1 MSVAYVALGS
11 NLGDK
16 EQNIRRALELME
28 HHGIQ
33 VIQVSPLIT
42 TEPYGVTDQ
51 PEFLNGA
58 AEVEWQGDAESLLH
72 TLLAIELEMGRQRKR
87 HWGER
92 NIDLDLLLF
101 GDQQLHTDDLVL
113 PHPDMVNRSFVL
125 EPLAAI
131 APQALHPA
139 LHRGTVAGATAK
151 IRQIT
156 KAGNKDG

>member
-58 AEVEWQGDAESLLH
+58 AEVEWPGDAESLLH

-101 GDQQLHTDDLVL
+101 GNQQIHTDDLVL

-131 APQALHPA
+131 APQAVHPV
-139 LHRGTVAGATAK
+139 LHRTIGELWQEL
-151 IRQIT
+151 RQ
-156 KAGNKDG
+156 KSDK

>member
-58 AEVEWQGDAESLLH
+58 AEVEWPGDAESLLH

-87 HWGER
+87 RWGER

-131 APQALHPA
+131 APQAVHPV
-139 LHRGTVAGATAK
+139 LHRTIGELWQEL
-151 IRQIT
+151 RQ
-156 KAGNKDG
+156 KSDK

>member
-1 MSVAYVALGS
+1 MSIAYVALGS

-58 AEVEWQGDAESLLH
+58 AEVEWPGDAESLLH

-87 HWGER
+87 RWGER

-131 APQALHPA
+131 APQAVHPV
-139 LHRGTVAGATAK
+139 LHRTIGELWQEL
-151 IRQIT
+151 RQ
-156 KAGNKDG
+156 KSDK

>member
-33 VIQVSPLIT
+33 VIQMSPLIT

-101 GDQQLHTDDLVL
+101 GDQQIHSHDLVL
-113 PHPDMVNRSFVL
+113 PHPDMANRSFVL

-131 APQALHPA
+131 APQAVHPA
-139 LHRGTVAGATAK
+139 LHRTIGELWQEL
-151 IRQIT
+151 RQ
-156 KAGNKDG
+156 KSDK

>member
-58 AEVEWQGDAESLLH
+58 AEVEWPGDAESLLH

-131 APQALHPA
+131 APQVLHPA
-139 LHRGTVAGATAK
+139 LHRTIGELWQEL
-151 IRQIT
+151 RQ
-156 KAGNKDG
+156 KSDK

>member
-1 MSVAYVALGS
+1 MSIAYVALGS

-58 AEVEWQGDAESLLH
+58 AEVEWPGDAESLLH

-87 HWGER
+87 RWGER

-125 EPLAAI
+125 KPLAAI
-131 APQALHPA
+131 APQAVHPV
-139 LHRGTVAGATAK
+139 LHRTIGELWREL
-151 IRQIT
+151 RQ
-156 KAGNKDG
+156 KSDK

>member
-1 MSVAYVALGS
+1 MSIAYVALGS

-28 HHGIQ
+28 QHG
-33 VIQVSPLIT
+33 VRVRKVSPLLT

-51 PEFLNGA
+51 PEFLNDA
-58 AEVEWQGDAESLLH
+58 AEVEWAGDAESLLH
-72 TLLAIELEMGRQRKR
+72 TLLAIEQEMGRQRKR

-101 GDQQLHTDDLVL
+101 GDQILRSADLVL
-113 PHPDMVNRSFVL
+113 PHPDMANRSFVL

-131 APQALHPA
+131 AETVVHPVFHRTIGELWQALQEKQQKK
-139 LHRGTVAGATAK
+139 GV
-151 IRQIT
+151 
-156 KAGNKDG
+156 

>member
-1 MSVAYVALGS
+1 MSIAYVALGS

-33 VIQVSPLIT
+33 VIHVSPLIT

-58 AEVEWQGDAESLLH
+58 AEVEWPGDAESLLH

-131 APQALHPA
+131 APQAVHPA
-139 LHRGTVAGATAK
+139 LHRTIGELWREL
-151 IRQIT
+151 RQ
-156 KAGNKDG
+156 KSDK

>member
-1 MSVAYVALGS
+1 MSIAYVALGS

-28 HHGIQ
+28 QHG
-33 VIQVSPLIT
+33 VRVRKVSPLLT

-58 AEVEWQGDAESLLH
+58 AEVEWAGDVESLLH
-72 TLLAIELEMGRQRKR
+72 TLLAIEQEMGRQRKR

-101 GDQQLHTDDLVL
+101 GGQILHSADLVL
-113 PHPDMVNRSFVL
+113 PHPDMANRSFVL

-131 APQALHPA
+131 AETVVHPVFHRTIGELWQALQENQQKK
-139 LHRGTVAGATAK
+139 GV
-151 IRQIT
+151 
-156 KAGNKDG
+156 

>member
-58 AEVEWQGDAESLLH
+58 AEVEWPGDAESLLH

-131 APQALHPA
+131 APQAVHPV
-139 LHRGTVAGATAK
+139 LHRTIGELWQEL
-151 IRQIT
+151 RQ
-156 KAGNKDG
+156 KSDK

>member
-101 GDQQLHTDDLVL
+101 GDQQIHSHDLVL
-113 PHPDMVNRSFVL
+113 PHPDMANRSFVL

-131 APQALHPA
+131 APQAVHPV
-139 LHRGTVAGATAK
+139 LHRTIGELWQEL
-151 IRQIT
+151 RQ
-156 KAGNKDG
+156 KSDK